1 MAGNG
6 HFPLDDVSGDLS
18 PLPIVHRRGLIGIA
32 VLAALSFVS
41 CSAVLLYLTSK
52 LARWYLGARK
62 QSRDATAGPASPTVD
77 LALGLAERHFIGDNA
92 KPGRSPQR
100 KKAHP
105 NQFLILIYNLL
116 LADIHQAASFLLNAV
131 WVGRDGIEVRTSIC
145 WAQAWLVQ
153 VGDVASS
160 LFITAIAVH
169 TYLVIVRNYTPPQWA
184 VYTAIVS
191 LWVFNYLLMVLG
203 LAITDNGRDEG
214 GFFVRASAWV
224 CSVPAL
230 CRLQSKFALSLTSR
244 SAGSTWPTKT
254 YVSTCITFGSLSL

>member
-1 MAGNG
+1 MAGNA
-6 HFPLDDVSGDLS
+6 HSPLDDVSGDLS

-32 VLAALSFVS
+32 VLSALSFVS
-41 CSAVLLYLTSK
+41 CSAVLLHLTVK
-52 LARWYLGARK
+52 LTRWCLGSWK
-62 QSRDATAGPASPTVD
+62 QSRNAAAGPASPTVD
-77 LALGLAERHFIGDNA
+77 LALGLAERHFVGDNV
-92 KPGRSPQR
+92 KPGQPPKR
-100 KKAHP
+100 KRAHP

-131 WVGRDGIEVRTSIC
+131 WVGKDGIEVRTSIC

-169 TYLVIVRNYTPPQWA
+169 TYLAIVRNYTPPQWA
-184 VYTAIVS
+184 VYTAVVS

-203 LAITDNGRDEG
+203 LAITDNGKEVG

-224 CSVPAL
+224 GSVPAL
-230 CRLQSKFALSLTSR
+230 RRLESKFGLSLTPR
-244 SAGSTWPTKT
+244 SAGSTSPTKT
-254 YVSTCITFGSLSL
+254 CVSICITSGSLSP